1 MTHTYD
7 FYKPD
12 LSSEYPTVD
21 GKLSVQCYLSA
32 LDNCYQLFC
41 FKSEKSLANG
51 MFQLPYFKIIISYW
65 EDNILNHV
73 WARSLFIWTTAHCRT
88 YLNFEHASQTPAA
101 LQQHGPVGH
110 ICPKTICNQFH
121 EIIFNFLPV
130 PTSSFILFSL
140 KDLKK

>member
-1 MTHTYD
+1 VIYLTVINNFFITGVRGTYMTHTYD

-32 LDNCYQLFC
+32 LDHCYQLFC

-51 MFQLPYFKIIISYW
+51 MFQLPYFKIIISDW

-73 WARSLFIWTTAHCRT
+73 
-88 YLNFEHASQTPAA
+88 
-101 LQQHGPVGH
+101 
-110 ICPKTICNQFH
+110 
-121 EIIFNFLPV
+121 
-130 PTSSFILFSL
+130 
-140 KDLKK
+140 